1 MKIIFNRKKLRKLLL
16 PQLREPM
23 TDEDVIIKF
32 NSLSEDVLS
41 SKKQK
46 KIQDAVFNF
55 EKLKIIDFME
65 TLEVKQLV
73 LL

>member
-1 MKIIFNRKKLRKLLL
+1 
-16 PQLREPM
+16 M